1 LLDIMSCSSLILVSA
16 MNIISLIIIAAFWAI
31 PGTAWCAN
39 EYRYDNQNEVL
50 GRMELYTVKDTESL
64 YEIGRSYKTGYNGI
78 TTANPGIDPLV
89 PGKGT
94 RLILPTS
101 WILPDGPHDTGI
113 IINIAEMRL
122 YYFFRKRGL
131 RKVITY
137 PVGIGVEGA
146 ETPLGTF
153 RIIEKIKAPAWHVP
167 QSIRKEKPELPE
179 VVPPGPDN
187 PMGSHALRLSLGTV
201 LIHGTDVPWGIGRK
215 VSHGCI
221 RLYPEDITELFNII
235 PINTK
240 VTIVNQPVKVGVR
253 RGKIYVEVHEDQD
266 HKEYDYLGKTKN
278 ILQQKKLL
286 NRVNMKKLAKE
297 VGKMKGYPV
306 DVSMN

>member
-1 LLDIMSCSSLILVSA
+1 
-16 MNIISLIIIAAFWAI
+16 MNIMSLIILIVALWAI
-31 PGTAWCAN
+31 PGSAWCAN
-39 EYRYDNQNEVL
+39 EYRYGNQSEVL
-50 GRMELYTVKDTESL
+50 GRLELYTVKDTESL

-78 TTANPGIDPLV
+78 TTANPGIDALV

-101 WILPDGPHDTGI
+101 WILPDGPRDTGI

-122 YYFFRKRGL
+122 YYFFQKRGF
-131 RKVITY
+131 RKVRTY
-137 PVGIGVEGA
+137 PVGIGVEGS

-153 RIIEKIKAPAWHVP
+153 RIIEKIKYPAWHVP
-167 QSIRKEKPELPE
+167 ISIRKEKPELPE

-187 PMGSHALRLSLGTV
+187 PMGSRALRLSIGTV

-221 RLYPEDITELFNII
+221 RLYPEDIEELFNII

-253 RGKIYVEVHEDQD
+253 RGKIYVEVHEVQD
-266 HKEYDYLGKTKN
+266 REEKGYGYLEKTKSM
-278 ILQQKKLL
+278 LKQKRLL
-286 NRVNMKKLAKE
+286 GRVDMKKLAK
-297 VGKMKGYPV
+297 VVSKKTGYPV
-306 DVSMN
+306 DVTVN

>member
-1 LLDIMSCSSLILVSA
+1 MRLINISTEA
-16 MNIISLIIIAAFWAI
+16 MNIISLIILVVLWAI
-31 PGTAWCAN
+31 PSSAWCAN

-50 GRMELYTVKDTESL
+50 GRVELYTVQDTESL

-78 TTANPGIDPLV
+78 TIANPGIDPLV

-94 RLILPTS
+94 RLILPVS
-101 WILPDGPHDTGI
+101 WILPAGSRDTGI
-113 IINIAEMRL
+113 VINIAEMRL
-122 YYFFRKRGL
+122 YYFFRKRGI

-137 PVGIGVEGA
+137 PVGIGVEGS

-153 RIIEKIKAPAWHVP
+153 RVIEKIKDPAWHVP
-167 QSIRKEKPELPE
+167 ASIRREKPELPE

-221 RLYPEDITELFNII
+221 RLYPEDIAELFQII
-235 PINTK
+235 PIDTK
-240 VTIVNQPVKVGVR
+240 VSIVNQLVKVGVK
-253 RGKIYVEVHEDQD
+253 RGKVYVEVHEDQD
-266 HKEYDYLGKTKN
+266 GKGYDYLGKTTSMLK
-278 ILQQKKLL
+278 QKRLL
-286 NRVNMKKLAKE
+286 NRVDLKKLAK
-297 VGKMKGYPV
+297 VVSKKKGFPV
-306 DVSMN
+306 DVTLN